1 MRKIDALQKV
11 KTKPELAELLGI
23 KASSLTYLL
32 YVLKPSTQYSYFEIP
47 KKNGGRRTI
56 HAPSKRLKKLQ
67 SSLSKFL
74 QDCIEEINNERPA
87 STHKSRF
94 VKINKDRV
102 LDGKKTK
109 FIEHKFT
116 STLSHGFVRDRSII
130 TNAMMHLNK
139 KNVLNVDIDNFF
151 DRFNFG
157 RVRGFFIKNRHFSL
171 DPNIATV
178 IAQIACFDNKLPQGS
193 PCSPVITNLI
203 THILDIKLAALA
215 NDNSCVYTRYAD
227 DITFSTRERVFPKEI
242 MRLEDGVY
250 TPSEKFERVI
260 KKAGFKLNEKKTRIQ
275 YKDSRQDVTGLVVN
289 KKPSVKSE
297 YWRTVKSQCHSL
309 FKSGHFT
316 VKKHDEII
324 EGSIS
329 ELEGRLNFID
339 QIDLY
344 NRLRQKPCI
353 PPEISIQQHGINTRE
368 LLSGREKTFSRF
380 LYYRYFYAHDKPMI
394 LCEGKTDNIYI
405 KLAMNKLAVDY
416 PKLAK
421 PKTATSAYEPLV
433 SLFKYNK
440 RTRFLLQLYG
450 GTNYLKEFITTYKK
464 HYFFIKHQSLVIQLL
479 LSWITTKDS
488 TLLTPCLKEIKSM

>member
-32 YVLKPSTQYSYFEIP
+32 YVLKPSTQYSNFEIP

-157 RVRGFFIKNRHFSL
+157 RV
-171 DPNIATV
+171 V
-178 IAQIACFDNKLPQGS
+178 
-193 PCSPVITNLI
+193 
-203 THILDIKLAALA
+203 
-215 NDNSCVYTRYAD
+215 
-227 DITFSTRERVFPKEI
+227 
-242 MRLEDGVY
+242 
-250 TPSEKFERVI
+250 
-260 KKAGFKLNEKKTRIQ
+260 
-275 YKDSRQDVTGLVVN
+275 
-289 KKPSVKSE
+289 
-297 YWRTVKSQCHSL
+297 
-309 FKSGHFT
+309 
-316 VKKHDEII
+316 
-324 EGSIS
+324 
-329 ELEGRLNFID
+329 
-339 QIDLY
+339 
-344 NRLRQKPCI
+344 I
-353 PPEISIQQHGINTRE
+353 PPKN
-368 LLSGREKTFSRF
+368 
-380 LYYRYFYAHDKPMI
+380 
-394 LCEGKTDNIYI
+394 
-405 KLAMNKLAVDY
+405 
-416 PKLAK
+416 
-421 PKTATSAYEPLV
+421 
-433 SLFKYNK
+433 
-440 RTRFLLQLYG
+440 
-450 GTNYLKEFITTYKK
+450 
-464 HYFFIKHQSLVIQLL
+464 
-479 LSWITTKDS
+479 
-488 TLLTPCLKEIKSM
+488 